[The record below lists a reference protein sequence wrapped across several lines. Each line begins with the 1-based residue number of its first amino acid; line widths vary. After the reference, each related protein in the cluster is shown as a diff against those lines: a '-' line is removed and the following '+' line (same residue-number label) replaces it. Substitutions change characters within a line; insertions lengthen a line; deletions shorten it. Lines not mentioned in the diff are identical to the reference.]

1 MSNGKKIILAGVA
14 MEILFMLLLGFYGN
28 LLWRIIF
35 VLGIGLV
42 FLFSYLIFKKNTV
55 SGRILFFFS
64 LFFVLTCVFFPS
76 RGSSD
81 ISNYAMMSR
90 IVGIYHANPYIVSPD
105 SFSADIF
112 YNRIGEPWRT
122 LPLTYGPL
130 WLLMVV
136 PIGILAGTNIFASAI
151 LFKLLAVAFGIGC
164 VFILSLILEVMAP
177 ESKKNGLF
185 LMAWN
190 PWLIFE
196 VANNGHNDIMVAFFI
211 LLAVG
216 LMVKNKKL
224 WALPALALAVLVK
237 YVAIILLP
245 IFILW
250 IAVGQKEKQ
259 LSVFWLK
266 TTGICVLLFV
276 ICYLPFW
283 QGFETFRGVMI
294 QAKLFGQ
301 PFFYPAK
308 LLFYARGADALPVV
322 KNVFLGIFIIFYA
335 LIILIHRHWDT
346 NTAIL
351 KILLVLAVFLVF
363 GLSYFQPWYVI
374 WLAPLLILVFAKQG
388 SEFVPWLTLV
398 VFMFYIFY

>member
-35 VLGIGLV
+35 ILGICLV
-42 FLFSYLIFKKNTV
+42 FLLAYLIFKKNAV
-55 SGRILFFFS
+55 SSRILFFFS
-64 LFFVLTCVFFPS
+64 LLFVLTCIFFPP
-76 RGSSD
+76 RGSAD
-81 ISNYAMMSR
+81 INNYAMMSR
-90 IVGIYHANPYIVSPD
+90 IAGIYHANPYVVTPD
-105 SFSADIF
+105 NFSADIF
-112 YNRIGEPWRT
+112 YNHIGEPWRT

-130 WLLMVV
+130 WLLATV
-136 PIGILAGTNIFASAI
+136 PIGVLVGTNLFASAI
-151 LFKLLAVAFGIGC
+151 LFKLLAVAFGVGC
-164 VFILSLILEVMAP
+164 VFILSLILEVIAP

-224 WALPALALAVLVK
+224 WVLPALALAVLVK
-237 YVAIILLP
+237 YAAVILLP

-250 IAVGQKEKQ
+250 MIMATKNRP
-259 LSVFWLK
+259 SPFFWLK
-266 TTGICVLLFV
+266 TACICALLFIV
-276 ICYLPFW
+276 CYLPFW
-283 QGFETFRGVMI
+283 QGLETFRGVVI

-308 LLFYARGADALPVV
+308 LLFNAWGADALPVV
-322 KNVFLGIFIIFYA
+322 KNASLGIFIIFYA
-335 LIILIHRHWDT
+335 LIILIYHRWDT
-346 NTAIL
+346 NTVIF
-351 KILLVLAVFLVF
+351 KILLALAAFLVF

-374 WLAPLLILVFAKQG
+374 WLAPLLILVFSKRG
-388 SEFVPWLTLV
+388 SQFVPWLTLAG
-398 VFMFYIFY
+398 FMFYIFY